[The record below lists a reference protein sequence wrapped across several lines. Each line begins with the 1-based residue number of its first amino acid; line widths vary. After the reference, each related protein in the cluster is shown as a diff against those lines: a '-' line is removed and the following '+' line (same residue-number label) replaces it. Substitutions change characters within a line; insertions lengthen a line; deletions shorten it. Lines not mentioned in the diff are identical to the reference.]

1 MTVTA
6 RLEHEGLIVHLDKL
20 GHVPD
25 QVVVNPLVVQHDD
38 GVHLEGLAVVAG
50 DVGDERGEVTLAMCL
65 IWL

>member
-1 MTVTA
+1 MTVSA

-38 GVHLEGLAVVAG
+38 GVHLEGLGVQG
-50 DVGDERGEVTLAMCL
+50 DEGEERGEVTLAMCL